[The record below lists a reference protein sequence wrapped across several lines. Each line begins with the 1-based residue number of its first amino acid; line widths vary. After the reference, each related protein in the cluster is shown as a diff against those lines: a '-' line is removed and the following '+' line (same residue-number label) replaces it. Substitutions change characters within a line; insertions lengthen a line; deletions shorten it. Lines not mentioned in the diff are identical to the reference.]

1 LQRLKLSQDFF
12 FVWLFV
18 QGLWN
23 VTPEPEMLTALPQ
36 EYTLFSALADELVSE
51 DLLFD
56 RIVKH
61 SRAFVQWLLSSW
73 ILNIL

>member
-1 LQRLKLSQDFF
+1 M
-12 FVWLFV
+12 
-18 QGLWN
+18 
-23 VTPEPEMLTALPQ
+23 TPEPEMLRALPQ
-36 EYTLFSALADELVSE
+36 EYTLFSALADELVSD

-73 ILNIL
+73 ILNYF